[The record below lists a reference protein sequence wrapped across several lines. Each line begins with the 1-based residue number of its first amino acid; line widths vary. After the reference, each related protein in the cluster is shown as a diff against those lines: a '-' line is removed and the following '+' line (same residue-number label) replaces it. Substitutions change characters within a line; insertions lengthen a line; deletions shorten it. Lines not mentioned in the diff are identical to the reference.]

1 MSLAAIVAAD
11 LPAPVQEPPR
21 VHDASFA
28 HLCEVYDG
36 ARQAVSE
43 GIDLLRGLG
52 LGLPSLPEAGLEELV
67 VLPVSGDGAA
77 LRANAEAA
85 RHLESGL
92 HVHAAQL
99 AALGAQ
105 VALRWRGLAGP
116 GCVVRLEQHALAVEG
131 LALTLT
137 PLAVGLD
144 ELARFCDRVAE
155 EVERLVVELVRI
167 VRRLVLRLLARL
179 SGPGGW
185 AAVAAEFAIRGIEV
199 VADIVDDVE
208 RVIALLQRCEQI
220 KDDVVA
226 AAHDHRRRIEEVGD
240 LVASVGRRLR

>member
-11 LPAPVQEPPR
+11 LPVPAQEPPR
-21 VHDASFA
+21 AHDPGFA
-28 HLCEVYDG
+28 HLCAVYDH
-36 ARQAVSE
+36 ARRAVGE

-52 LGLPSLPEAGLEELV
+52 LSLPSLPEAGLEELI

-85 RHLESGL
+85 GHLQAGL
-92 HVHAAQL
+92 HAQAAQV
-99 AALGAQ
+99 AGLGAQ
-105 VALRWRGLAGP
+105 VAVRWRGSAGP
-116 GCVVRLEQHALAVEG
+116 RCVVRLEQHALVVEG
-131 LALTLT
+131 LALAMA

-144 ELARFCDRVAE
+144 ELASFCDRVAA

-167 VRRLVLRLLARL
+167 VRRLVLRLVARL

-185 AAVAAEFAIRGIEV
+185 AVVAAEFAVRGIEV
-199 VADIVDDVE
+199 VSDIVDDVE
-208 RVIALLQRCEQI
+208 RVLALLRRCEQV

-240 LVASVGRRLR
+240 LVAAVGRRLR